1 MNKNEKKG
9 KSGTAARWH
18 SKYSLRYILQ
28 AAVIGGVYA
37 ALTMVLAPISYGPM
51 QVRISE
57 ALTILP
63 FFTPAAIPGLFV
75 GCIAANS
82 ISLYGVPDLV
92 FGSLATLMAA
102 ICSRF
107 LRKRAWLVPLP
118 PVLLNGV
125 IIGGML
131 YFVYGVQPSLLVDML
146 WVAAGELVAC
156 YAVGLP
162 LLKLLARNKTMFE
175 LPDRSQ

>member
-1 MNKNEKKG
+1 MMNENEKKDR
-9 KSGTAARWH
+9 KDTHTKWH
-18 SKYSLRYILQ
+18 YKYGLRYLLQ
-28 AAVIGGVYA
+28 AALIGGVYA

-63 FFTPAAIPGLFV
+63 FFTPAAVPGLFI
-75 GCIAANS
+75 GCIVANS
-82 ISLYGVPDLV
+82 ISLYGIPDLV
-92 FGSLATLMAA
+92 FGSIATLIAA
-102 ICSRF
+102 LCSRF

-131 YFVYGVQPSLLVDML
+131 YFVYGVQPSLIVDML

-156 YAVGLP
+156 YMIGLP
-162 LLKLLARNKTMFE
+162 LLKLLDRNKKIFE
-175 LPDRSQ
+175 LPVQ